1 VGNRLQSGQIT
12 EEIVKIPINAL
23 KEFAS
28 KFGLNR
34 VIVFASEPDNK
45 THHVATYGRT
55 ITECSE
61 AADFG
66 NKLKEGLGWP
76 ETLRAQPSRVVE
88 LQKKLADLKAENDGL
103 KKLSMRL
110 SQSNETFRTKID
122 KLKAE
127 NEQLKQWIIGAM
139 KEAEKIKDLRGGK

>member
-1 VGNRLQSGQIT
+1 
-12 EEIVKIPINAL
+12 VKIPINAL

-76 ETLRAQPSRVVE
+76 EALQAQPSRVVE
-88 LQKKLADLKAENDGL
+88 LQKKLADLQAENDRLRKGIDEIGELIDESKGVAGL
-103 KKLSMRL
+103 HLNGNVAEWGWLLNNKWL
-110 SQSNETFRTKID
+110 ETI
-122 KLKAE
+122 
-127 NEQLKQWIIGAM
+127 N
-139 KEAEKIKDLRGGK
+139 DLLGGK